1 MVFERTD
8 ALVYHPFKFQSVFI
22 SVFMLYAIQS
32 LTSFVLY
39 LLLIFNFLNCS
50 MIALGSGLVVSIFGN
65 FPYSSLIAHSF
76 ISLIKSQCE
85 ISV

>member
-8 ALVYHPFKFQSVFI
+8 ALVYHPFRFQSVFV

-32 LTSFVLY
+32 WTSFVLY
-39 LLLIFNFLNCS
+39 LLLIFNFLNSS
-50 MIALGSGLVVSIFGN
+50 MTALGSGLAVSILGN

-76 ISLIKSQCE
+76 IDLIKSQWE